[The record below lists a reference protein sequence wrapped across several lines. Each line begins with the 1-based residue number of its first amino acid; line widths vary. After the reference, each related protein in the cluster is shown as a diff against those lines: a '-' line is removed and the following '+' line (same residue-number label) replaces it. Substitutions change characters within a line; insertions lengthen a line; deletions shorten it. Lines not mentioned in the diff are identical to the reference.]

1 MEHFA
6 WLIPALPLIGFL
18 FSILFG
24 KRVPKSIVASVA
36 SVAILVPFLLTVAIF
51 IPFASS
57 PDSEAIRI
65 LLGEWIHIGK
75 LSVNYSFQL
84 DQLSLMMMLVITGV
98 GFLIHVYSVG
108 YMHDDPGFHRFF
120 AYLNLF
126 IFFMLILVMGSN
138 YIMLFIGWEGVGLCS
153 YLLIGFWYKNPE
165 YNKAAN
171 KAFIM
176 NRIGDLALL
185 LGIFLLYLRFS
196 TFEYNRISHEAME
209 IAMGDP
215 IIRNATI
222 LLFVGAIGKSA
233 QLPLFTWLPDAMAGP
248 TPVSALIHAATMVT
262 AGVYLIIRSNVL
274 FSLAPFTQEI
284 ILIVGLCT
292 VLFAASIGL
301 KQNDIKKVLAYSTV
315 SQLGYMF
322 FALGLGAYSAAYF
335 HLFTHA
341 FFKALL
347 FLGSGSVI
355 HAMSGEQDIRKMGG
369 LKKFLPVTHLT
380 FLIGTIA
387 IAGIPPLAGFFSKDQ
402 ILASAFAHN
411 PVLWILGVG
420 GALMT
425 AFYMFRLYYLTF
437 FGSFRGTH
445 EQEHHLHESPKTMTI
460 PLIILAICS
469 VVAGFVNI
477 PEVLGGNHWLDRF
490 FEPILAGS
498 NLIVE
503 GMAHEHLSHA
513 LEIILM
519 AVSVT
524 AVLGVIGYAWIRYKK
539 NGHVPA
545 ADGEAIPAL
554 EKLLVNKYYI
564 DELYDTI
571 VSKPVLSASKGI
583 YRFLELNVIDR
594 IVNGVGQ
601 AVVLGSRTARFLQT
615 GNVGFYIFAMVI
627 SILVILAANIFLN

>member
-165 YNKAAN
+165 YNKSAN

-209 IAMGDP
+209 IA
-215 IIRNATI
+215 
-222 LLFVGAIGKSA
+222 
-233 QLPLFTWLPDAMAGP
+233 
-248 TPVSALIHAATMVT
+248 
-262 AGVYLIIRSNVL
+262 
-274 FSLAPFTQEI
+274 
-284 ILIVGLCT
+284 
-292 VLFAASIGL
+292 
-301 KQNDIKKVLAYSTV
+301 NDIASKSPMTV
-315 SQLGYMF
+315 RLLKESISMVENLSPRDGYR
-322 FALGLGAYSAAYF
+322 LEQNQS
-335 HLFTHA
+335 
-341 FFKALL
+341 K
-347 FLGSGSVI
+347 
-355 HAMSGEQDIRKMGG
+355 AMSKTADAQEAQ
-369 LKKFLPVTHLT
+369 
-380 FLIGTIA
+380 
-387 IAGIPPLAGFFSKDQ
+387 Q
-402 ILASAFAHN
+402 AF
-411 PVLWILGVG
+411 VQK
-420 GALMT
+420 
-425 AFYMFRLYYLTF
+425 R
-437 FGSFRGTH
+437 
-445 EQEHHLHESPKTMTI
+445 
-460 PLIILAICS
+460 
-469 VVAGFVNI
+469 
-477 PEVLGGNHWLDRF
+477 
-490 FEPILAGS
+490 
-498 NLIVE
+498 
-503 GMAHEHLSHA
+503 
-513 LEIILM
+513 
-519 AVSVT
+519 
-524 AVLGVIGYAWIRYKK
+524 
-539 NGHVPA
+539 
-545 ADGEAIPAL
+545 
-554 EKLLVNKYYI
+554 
-564 DELYDTI
+564 
-571 VSKPVLSASKGI
+571 KPV
-583 YRFLELNVIDR
+583 FT
-594 IVNGVGQ
+594 GQ
-601 AVVLGSRTARFLQT
+601 
-615 GNVGFYIFAMVI
+615 
-627 SILVILAANIFLN
+627 